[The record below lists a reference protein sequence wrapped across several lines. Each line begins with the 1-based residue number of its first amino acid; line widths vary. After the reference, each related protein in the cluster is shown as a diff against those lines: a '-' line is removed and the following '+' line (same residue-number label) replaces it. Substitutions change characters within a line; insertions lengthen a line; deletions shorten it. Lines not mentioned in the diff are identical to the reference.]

1 MRELTY
7 YVGMTIDGFV
17 AGPDDEVDFFPV
29 TPDVIAHISEA
40 YPETLPTAAR
50 TALGV
55 DAPNRHFDTGIQGRS
70 TFQAAL
76 DAGITSP
83 YEHLRQLLAS
93 TTAEQPDPAV
103 EVVADALA
111 AVRELKAQEGLG
123 IWLIGGGKL
132 AGALLPE
139 IDRLVIKLYPL
150 VVGRGIPLF
159 DAEFS
164 PQAFTLTDTTTLD
177 GGTVVLEYRRA

>member
-7 YVGMTIDGFV
+7 YVGTTIDGFV
-17 AGPDDEVDFFPV
+17 AGPDGDVGFFPV
-29 TPDVIAHISEA
+29 TPDVLAFIGEHF
-40 YPETLPTAAR
+40 PETLPTAAR
-50 TALGV
+50 AALGV
-55 DAPNRHFDTGIQGRS
+55 DAPHRRFDTAIQGRS

-111 AVRELKAQEGLG
+111 AVRELKAQEGEG
-123 IWLIGGGKL
+123 IWLVGGGSL

-139 IDRLVIKLYPL
+139 IDRLVIKLYPV
-150 VVGRGIPLF
+150 VVGEGVPLLR
-159 DAEFS
+159 AGFS
-164 PQAFTLTDTTTLD
+164 PQAFTLTSSTVLD
-177 GGTVVLEYRRA
+177 GGTVVLEYERA

>member
-7 YVGMTIDGFV
+7 YVGTTIDGFV
-17 AGPDDEVDFFPV
+17 AGPDGDVGFFPV
-29 TPDVIAHISEA
+29 TPDVIAFITDQF
-40 YPETLPTAAR
+40 PETLPTAAR

-55 DAPNRHFDTGIQGRS
+55 DVPNRRFDTGIQGRG
-70 TFQAAL
+70 TFQAAV

-93 TTAEQPDPAV
+93 TTADGPDPAV
-103 EVVADALA
+103 EVVTDALA
-111 AVRELKAQEGLG
+111 SVRELKSQEGQG
-123 IWLIGGGKL
+123 IWLVGGGKL

-139 IDRLVIKLYPL
+139 IDRLVIKLYPV
-150 VVGRGIPLF
+150 VVGSGIPLF
-159 DAEFS
+159 DTSFA
-164 PQAFTLTDTTTLD
+164 PQAFTLTSTTPLD